1 MKRTEF
7 ASWPC
12 SIARSVDLLG
22 DWWTPLVLRE
32 AFLGVRRFDDMQR
45 SLGIGRNVLTQRLK
59 RLVDEGML
67 DRVRYQEKPD
77 RYEYVLT
84 DKGRDFYPVLA
95 AMAAW
100 GDRWLAGE
108 EGPPVIFHHK
118 ACGHDM
124 TAKVVCSE
132 CGEAIQVRDVR
143 VRTADG
149 TPMHGPGTP
158 IRRGGDLRP
167 GQPADAADA
176 TAASTDSASSGRQI
190 TRSGSQGGTWL

>member
-1 MKRTEF
+1 MKRTGF
-7 ASWPC
+7 ATWPC

-84 DKGRDFYPVLA
+84 EKGRDFYPVLA
-95 AMAAW
+95 AMSAW
-100 GDRWLAGE
+100 GDRWLSGD

-118 ACGHDM
+118 PCDHDM
-124 TAKVVCSE
+124 SAKVVCSE
-132 CGEAIQVRDVR
+132 CGEEIKVRDVR
-143 VRTADG
+143 VRAADG
-149 TPMHGPGTP
+149 TPM
-158 IRRGGDLRP
+158 RGVRP
-167 GQPADAADA
+167 GPAPAG
-176 TAASTDSASSGRQI
+176 SAS
-190 TRSGSQGGTWL
+190 

>member
-1 MKRTEF
+1 MKRTGF
-7 ASWPC
+7 ATWPC

-32 AFLGVRRFDDMQR
+32 AFRGVRRFDDLQR

-84 DKGRDFYPVLA
+84 EKGRDFYPVLA
-95 AMAAW
+95 AMSAW
-100 GDRWLAGE
+100 GDRWLSGD

-118 ACGHDM
+118 PCDHDM

-132 CGEAIQVRDVR
+132 CGEEIRVRDVR
-143 VRTADG
+143 VRAADG
-149 TPMHGPGTP
+149 TPMRGV
-158 IRRGGDLRP
+158 RRGP
-167 GQPADAADA
+167 
-176 TAASTDSASSGRQI
+176 AASAASAG
-190 TRSGSQGGTWL
+190 

>member
-1 MKRTEF
+1 VKRTEF

-59 RLVDEGML
+59 RLVEERML
-67 DRVRYQEKPD
+67 DRVLYQEKPD

-95 AMAAW
+95 AMIAW
-100 GDRWLAGE
+100 GDRWLAGD
-108 EGPPVIFHHK
+108 EGPPIVLKHK

-132 CGEAIQVRDVR
+132 CGEPIAARDVR
-143 VRTADG
+143 PRL
-149 TPMHGPGTP
+149 GPGYP
-158 IRRGGDLRP
+158 EGVAPP
-167 GQPADAADA
+167 GPRVERA
-176 TAASTDSASSGRQI
+176 
-190 TRSGSQGGTWL
+190 

>member
-12 SIARSVDLLG
+12 SVARTVDLLG

-45 SLGIGRNVLTQRLK
+45 ELGIGRNVLTQRLK
-59 RLVDEGML
+59 RLVEEGL
-67 DRVRYQEKPD
+67 LERVRYQEKPD
-77 RYEYVLT
+77 RYEYLLT

-95 AMAAW
+95 TMIAW
-100 GDRWLAGE
+100 GDRWLSGE
-108 EGPPVIFHHK
+108 EGPPIVLRHT

-132 CGEAIQVRDVR
+132 CGEAIQAREVRASV
-143 VRTADG
+143 
-149 TPMHGPGTP
+149 GPGYP
-158 IRRGGDLRP
+158 KGQAPPGRIKRP
-167 GQPADAADA
+167 
-176 TAASTDSASSGRQI
+176 ASTA
-190 TRSGSQGGTWL
+190 

>member
-1 MKRTEF
+1 VKRTEF

-32 AFLGVRRFDDMQR
+32 AFLGIRRFDDMQR

-59 RLVDEGML
+59 RLVDEGLL

-95 AMAAW
+95 AMIAW
-100 GDRWLAGE
+100 GDRWLSGE
-108 EGPPVIFHHK
+108 EGPPVVFQHK
-118 ACGHDM
+118 TCGHD
-124 TAKVVCSE
+124 TTPTVVCSE
-132 CGEAIQVRDVR
+132 CGEPIKARDMR
-143 VRTADG
+143 PRL
-149 TPMHGPGTP
+149 GPGYP
-158 IRRGGDLRP
+158 AGEAPPGG
-167 GQPADAADA
+167 
-176 TAASTDSASSGRQI
+176 SAGRLAPK
-190 TRSGSQGGTWL
+190 SAG

>member
-1 MKRTEF
+1 VKRTEF

-59 RLVDEGML
+59 RLVDEDLL

-84 DKGRDFYPVLA
+84 EKGRDFYPVLA

-100 GDRWLAGE
+100 GDRWLAGD
-108 EGPPVIFHHK
+108 EGPPVLFHHK
-118 ACGHDM
+118 PCGHDM

-149 TPMHGPGTP
+149 TPMHGP
-158 IRRGGDLRP
+158 RP
-167 GQPADAADA
+167 
-176 TAASTDSASSGRQI
+176 ASAGRS
-190 TRSGSQGGTWL
+190 TKS

>member
-1 MKRTEF
+1 MKRTGF
-7 ASWPC
+7 ATWPC

-84 DKGRDFYPVLA
+84 EKGRDFYPVLA

-100 GDRWLAGE
+100 GDQWLSGD

-118 ACGHDM
+118 RCDHDM

-132 CGEAIQVRDVR
+132 CGEEIKVRDVR
-143 VRTADG
+143 VRAADG
-149 TPMHGPGTP
+149 TPM
-158 IRRGGDLRP
+158 RGVRP
-167 GQPADAADA
+167 GP
-176 TAASTDSASSGRQI
+176 AASAG
-190 TRSGSQGGTWL
+190 

>member
-32 AFLGVRRFDDMQR
+32 AFLGRRRFDDMQR
-45 SLGIGRNVLTQRLK
+45 SLGIGRNVLTQRLN

-67 DRVRYQEKPD
+67 ERVQYQAKPD

-84 DKGRDFYPVLA
+84 EKGRDFYPVLA
-95 AMAAW
+95 AMIAW
-100 GDRWLAGE
+100 GDRWLSGE
-108 EGPPVIFHHK
+108 EGPPIVLRHK

-132 CGEAIQVRDVR
+132 CGEPIQARDVR
-143 VRTADG
+143 ARL
-149 TPMHGPGTP
+149 GPGY
-158 IRRGGDLRP
+158 
-167 GQPADAADA
+167 PADTPPPGPRVQ
-176 TAASTDSASSGRQI
+176 TA
-190 TRSGSQGGTWL
+190 

>member
-12 SIARSVDLLG
+12 SVARTVDLLG

-45 SLGIGRNVLTQRLK
+45 ELGIGRNVLTQRLK
-59 RLVDEGML
+59 RLVEEGL
-67 DRVRYQEKPD
+67 LERILYQEKPD
-77 RYEYVLT
+77 RYEYHLT

-95 AMAAW
+95 AMIAW
-100 GDRWLAGE
+100 GDRWLSGE
-108 EGPPVIFHHK
+108 EGPPIVLRHT

-132 CGEAIQVRDVR
+132 CGEPIQAREVR
-143 VRTADG
+143 ASL
-149 TPMHGPGTP
+149 GPGYP
-158 IRRGGDLRP
+158 RDQAPPGRVKRP
-167 GQPADAADA
+167 
-176 TAASTDSASSGRQI
+176 ASAG
-190 TRSGSQGGTWL
+190 

>member
-32 AFLGVRRFDDMQR
+32 AFLGLRRFDDMQR

-59 RLVDEGML
+59 RLVDEGMF

-77 RYEYVLT
+77 RYEYVLSE
-84 DKGRDFYPVLA
+84 KGRDFYPVLA
-95 AMAAW
+95 AMVAW

-108 EGPPVIFHHK
+108 EGPPIVLEHHP
-118 ACGHDM
+118 CGHAM

-132 CGEAIQVRDVR
+132 CGEPIQARDVR
-143 VRTADG
+143 PRL
-149 TPMHGPGTP
+149 GPGYP
-158 IRRGGDLRP
+158 PDQAPPGRMRP
-167 GQPADAADA
+167 GTKP
-176 TAASTDSASSGRQI
+176 
-190 TRSGSQGGTWL
+190 

>member
-45 SLGIGRNVLTQRLK
+45 ELGIGRNVLTQRLK

-67 DRVRYQEKPD
+67 DRVLYQEKPD
-77 RYEYVLT
+77 RHEYVLT

-95 AMAAW
+95 AMIAW
-100 GDRWLAGE
+100 GDRWLSGE
-108 EGPPVIFHHK
+108 EGPPIVLRHK

-132 CGEAIQVRDVR
+132 CGEPVQARDVR
-143 VRTADG
+143 ARL
-149 TPMHGPGTP
+149 GPGY
-158 IRRGGDLRP
+158 
-167 GQPADAADA
+167 PAD
-176 TAASTDSASSGRQI
+176 TPPPGRVPQVP
-190 TRSGSQGGTWL
+190 

>member
-59 RLVDEGML
+59 RLVEEGML

-84 DKGRDFYPVLA
+84 EKGRDFYPVLA
-95 AMAAW
+95 AMMAW
-100 GDRWLAGE
+100 GDRWLSRGR
-108 EGPPVIFHHK
+108 PPIQLTHD
-118 ACGHDM
+118 ACGKDFTPTVICDRCRKPV
-124 TAKVVCSE
+124 TASNMKYRLE
-132 CGEAIQVRDVR
+132 YDPRDYE
-143 VRTADG
+143 ADG
-149 TPMHGPGTP
+149 NRGRVAPGR
-158 IRRGGDLRP
+158 I
-167 GQPADAADA
+167 
-176 TAASTDSASSGRQI
+176 
-190 TRSGSQGGTWL
+190 

>member
-59 RLVDEGML
+59 RLVEEGML
-67 DRVRYQEKPD
+67 DRVQYQGKPD

-95 AMAAW
+95 AMIAW
-100 GDRWLAGE
+100 GDRWLSGD
-108 EGPPVIFHHK
+108 EGPPIVLRHK

-124 TAKVVCSE
+124 TARVVCSE
-132 CGEAIQVRDVR
+132 CGEPIEARDVR
-143 VRTADG
+143 ARL
-149 TPMHGPGTP
+149 GPGY
-158 IRRGGDLRP
+158 
-167 GQPADAADA
+167 PADTPPPGPRVA
-176 TAASTDSASSGRQI
+176 TS
-190 TRSGSQGGTWL
+190 

>member
-1 MKRTEF
+1 MKRTGF

-32 AFLGVRRFDDMQR
+32 AFLGVRRFDDIQA

-84 DKGRDFYPVLA
+84 EKGRDFYPVLA
-95 AMAAW
+95 AMMAW
-100 GDRWLAGE
+100 GDRWLSGE
-108 EGPPVIFHHK
+108 EGPPIVLRHTT
-118 ACGHDM
+118 CGHDS

-132 CGEAIQVRDVR
+132 CGEAIEARNVRAR
-143 VRTADG
+143 L
-149 TPMHGPGTP
+149 GPGYP
-158 IRRGGDLRP
+158 SGEPPPGRIRPVEDPAPAGVEPSARP
-167 GQPADAADA
+167 
-176 TAASTDSASSGRQI
+176 R
-190 TRSGSQGGTWL
+190 RK

>member
-1 MKRTEF
+1 MKRTGF
-7 ASWPC
+7 ATWPC

-84 DKGRDFYPVLA
+84 EKGRDFYPVLA
-95 AMAAW
+95 AMSAW
-100 GDRWLAGE
+100 GDRWLSGE

-118 ACGHDM
+118 PCDHDM
-124 TAKVVCSE
+124 SARVVCSE
-132 CGEAIQVRDVR
+132 CGEEINVRDVR
-143 VRTADG
+143 VRAADG
-149 TPMHGPGTP
+149 TPMRRVWRGP
-158 IRRGGDLRP
+158 
-167 GQPADAADA
+167 AE
-176 TAASTDSASSGRQI
+176 SAG
-190 TRSGSQGGTWL
+190 

>member
-1 MKRTEF
+1 MKRTAF

-32 AFLGVRRFDDMQR
+32 AFLGARRFDDMQR

-59 RLVDEGML
+59 RLVDAGLL
-67 DRVRYQEKPD
+67 DRMRYQERPD

-84 DKGRDFYPVLA
+84 DKGKDFYPVLA

-100 GDRWLAGE
+100 GDRWLSGE
-108 EGPPVIFHHK
+108 QGPPVVFQHK
-118 ACGHDM
+118 VCGHDM

-132 CGEAIQVRDVR
+132 CGEPIKVRDVR
-143 VRTADG
+143 ARTPDG
-149 TPMHGPGTP
+149 RPLVGP
-158 IRRGGDLRP
+158 RGRAGSA
-167 GQPADAADA
+167 G
-176 TAASTDSASSGRQI
+176 DSAG
-190 TRSGSQGGTWL
+190 